1 MIVLVAGGAGL
12 LGAAIVTSLL
22 DEGEEVVIA
31 DRFDG
36 SGDGSEVKEWRADR
50 LAKNARARVE
60 RLDLADFDA
69 LDGLFARHRP
79 AAVVNAALFD
89 PAGPGA
95 GPLFRAARAAGT
107 GLFLQLSDG
116 ALYAPGPRPERP
128 AREDEPLEAGED
140 PVLRAKLEEERM
152 LEELGL
158 PTVILRVFSV
168 VGPMFPPRRF
178 PARELEAILAD
189 EEIVF
194 EEAGF
199 SDFIHIEDAVRGIAA
214 AFRRRPIGRALNL
227 GGGLLVNPR
236 TVLALLARDARR
248 TLRLTVTAPR
258 RPLRPRRAASLDA
271 AFETLGWSPVYNMGG
286 IVTSLLSAR
295 QGTGGV
301 RSADAKVT
309 PAFTPPKEPAR
320 PVSRRELFG
329 IFRRPFDGNRR
340 G

>member
-1 MIVLVAGGAGL
+1 MHVLVAGGAGL
-12 LGAAIVTSLL
+12 LGAAIATSLL
-22 DEGEEVVIA
+22 DEGVEVVVA
-31 DRFDG
+31 DRFDA
-36 SGDGSEVKEWRADR
+36 SGDGAEVKEWRAER
-50 LAKNARARVE
+50 LTKNPRASVE

-69 LDGLFARHRP
+69 LDDLFARRRP

-107 GLFLQLSDG
+107 GLLLHLSDG
-116 ALYAPGPRPERP
+116 ALYAPGTRPERP
-128 AREDEPLEAGED
+128 AREDEPLEAGDD
-140 PVLRAKLEEERM
+140 PVLRAKLEEERI
-152 LEELGL
+152 LFDLGI
-158 PTVILRVFSV
+158 PAIVLRIFSV

-178 PARELEAILAD
+178 PVRELEAILGG
-189 EEIVF
+189 EEFSF
-194 EEAGF
+194 EEKGF
-199 SDFIHIEDAVRGIAA
+199 FDFIHVEDVVRGVVA
-214 AFRRRPIGRALNL
+214 AFHRRPIGRALNL

-248 TLRLTVTAPR
+248 LLRLTVTAPPG
-258 RPLRPRRAASLDA
+258 PLRPRRAANLDA
-271 AFETLGWSPVYNMGG
+271 AFETLGWSPVTNMGG

-295 QGTGGV
+295 QGTSGV
-301 RSADAKVT
+301 RASDTRLTPDHT
-309 PAFTPPKEPAR
+309 PAREPVR